1 MDLFKGRAK
10 DYPVRIRE
18 WDERTDRDW
27 EDTKVVGRPTR
38 AFGTSVFEYAGKTYP
53 PTPWEENEDLEDLKK
68 YLEKWLS
75 VEYDRP
81 VEFTF
86 CLCGLYEYSWDEIP
100 HHSDTVPTYND
111 LVVGVSYGSPR
122 ILEWLTYRGDIKAE
136 TNTSKTHFIK
146 YAEEI
151 ADYWEPTKTSY
162 LLEDGDVY
170 VFDGHS
176 QMCST
181 HAIPPLVGTGSRY
194 SLTFRTGI

>member
-1 MDLFKGRAK
+1 MELYKGKAK
-10 DYPVRIRE
+10 GFPMYIRRWDEPEIRE
-18 WDERTDRDW
+18 FDGE
-27 EDTKVVGRPTR
+27 EVEGRPTR
-38 AFGTSVFEYAGKTYP
+38 AFGTSEFTYAGKVYKP
-53 PTPWEENEDLEDLKK
+53 EPWATRWEVEDLKN
-68 YLEKWLS
+68 YLERWLK
-75 VEYDRP
+75 

-86 CLCGLYEYSWDEIP
+86 CLCGLYENSWDNIP
-100 HHSDTVPTYND
+100 HHSDTIPTLD
-111 LVVGVSYGSPR
+111 DIVVGVSFGAPR